1 MISLKDISKE
11 FDNGVEINHVLKSIN
26 FDILEGQFV
35 TVIGGNGA
43 GKSTLFNIINGN
55 LQPTSG
61 AIFFDGVDIVKK
73 SHSTRAA
80 LISRVYQDPNYGVC
94 PELTVAENMAL
105 ANARGDWR
113 WLRWAIRKKDIAFF
127 EEKLSEFDLGLE
139 RMLRKK
145 ASLLSGGQR
154 QVLTLLMATLQKP
167 RLLLLDEHT
176 AALDPRIAK
185 QVMGITKN
193 LVEKQKITTIMI
205 SHNMSDAIAYGDRLI
220 MLNGGEI
227 IMDVSGE
234 EKSRLTPADLI
245 TKFEVQNVEL

>member
-1 MISLKDISKE
+1 MISLKNISQE

-26 FDILEGQFV
+26 LDIPEGQFV

-55 LQPTSG
+55 LHPTSG
-61 AIFFDGVDIVKK
+61 AIFFDGIDIVKK
-73 SHSTRAA
+73 SHSARAA

-94 PELTVAENMAL
+94 PDLTVAENMAL
-105 ANARGDWR
+105 AYARGDWR
-113 WLRWAIRKKDIAFF
+113 WLRWAIRKKDIALF
-127 EEKLSEFDLGLE
+127 EKKLAEFDLGLE
-139 RMLRKK
+139 TMLRKK

-154 QVLTLLMATLQKP
+154 QVITLLMATLQKP

-185 QVMGITKN
+185 QVMSITKN
-193 LVEKQKITTIMI
+193 LVETQNITTVMI

-220 MLNGGEI
+220 MLNRGEI
-227 IMDVSGE
+227 VLDVMGK
-234 EKSRLTPADLI
+234 EKQALTPAELI
-245 TKFEVQNVEL
+245 TMFDS